1 MVTLLFT
8 AKYSV
13 NYLFSVDEPSYGR
26 GREGV
31 VACAVECHP
40 VAKRVMVVAFIA
52 RDHRETFGQT
62 YHGELASGL
71 HKLERWRVHGNL
83 THKLARGGQFYFLQC
98 DLVHARGY
106 DLEKRQEEGKFL
118 RLFVFTLVRTS
129 ASASAS

>member
-1 MVTLLFT
+1 MAFD
-8 AKYSV
+8 SV

-26 GREGV
+26 CREGV

-71 HKLERWRVHGNL
+71 YKLERRRVHGNL
-83 THKLARGGQFYFLQC
+83 THQVARGGQFHFLQR

-106 DLEKRQEEGKFL
+106 DLEITQR
-118 RLFVFTLVRTS
+118 
-129 ASASAS
+129 